1 MFERGWAG
9 LALVGLLLGLLLQ
22 QPALTLLATLTLT
35 VTPLAWL
42 WNRYSLRRVEYVR
55 LLGERR
61 AFPGEVVELT
71 VRVTNRKPL
80 PLAWLRIEDQFPLKV
95 TLLEGGVTSSSK
107 PKVGYLVNLL
117 SMRWYEEVNWG
128 YRLRCDHRGI
138 HYFGPARL
146 SSGDIFGFY
155 ESRKKAPTI
164 DRLIVYP
171 HIIPLE
177 ELGLPSKEPFG
188 EVKAE
193 QRIFEDPSRTIGVRD
208 YRPRD
213 AFKRIHWKAT
223 ARHRR
228 LQVKVYEP
236 TTTPQVVVMLNVATF
251 ARHWEGVNA
260 PLLEKA
266 VTVAASIAHHALE
279 YRYATGFLANS
290 SWPLSDQ
297 AIKVMPGRAPH
308 QITRILEALA
318 AVTPFPLMPME
329 EFLARESRHL
339 FWGATLI
346 CVTPIVTE
354 PLLDALERLRD
365 AGRRLCLISLDKR
378 IERELRGI
386 TVHYLEERDI
396 AAAMARKERY
406 EPASPSL
413 A

>member
-22 QPALTLLATLTLT
+22 RPGLTLLATLTLT

-42 WNRYSLRRVEYVR
+42 WNRYSLRRVEYAR
-55 LLGERR
+55 LFGEKR

-71 VRVTNRKPL
+71 IRVTNRKPL
-80 PLAWLRIEDQFPLKV
+80 PLAWLRIEDQFPLKI
-95 TLLEGGVTSSSK
+95 TLLEGELISSSK
-107 PKVGYLVNLL
+107 PLVGYLINLL
-117 SMRWYEEVNWG
+117 SMRWYEEVAWR
-128 YRLRCDHRGI
+128 YRLRCDNRGI
-138 HYFGPARL
+138 HHFGPVRL

-155 ESRKKAPTI
+155 ESRQEAPTT

-171 HIIPLE
+171 HIIPLA

-188 EVKAE
+188 DVRAE

-213 AFKRIHWKAT
+213 ALKRIHWKAT

-236 TTTPQVVVMLNVATF
+236 TTTPHLVVMLNVATF

-260 PLLEKA
+260 PLLERA
-266 VTVAASIAHHALE
+266 VTVAASIAHYALE
-279 YRYATGFLANS
+279 HRYATGFLANS
-290 SWPLSDQ
+290 SWPFSDQ

-308 QITRILEALA
+308 QITHILEALA
-318 AVTPFPLMPME
+318 AITPFPLMPMG

-354 PLLDALERLRD
+354 PLLDELERLRD
-365 AGRRLCLISLDKR
+365 AGRRLCLISLDDR
-378 IERELRGI
+378 IERDLKGI
-386 TVHYLEERDI
+386 IVHYLKEKDI
-396 AAAMARKERY
+396 AAAMAGEERY
-406 EPASPSL
+406 EPAPHSL

>member
-22 QPALTLLATLTLT
+22 QPGLTLLATLILT

-42 WNRYSLRRVEYVR
+42 WNRYSLQRVEYTR
-55 LLGERR
+55 FFGEKR

-95 TLLEGGVTSSSK
+95 SLLEGELVSSSK
-107 PKVGYLVNLL
+107 PQVGYLINLL
-117 SMRWYEEVNWG
+117 SMRWYEEVAWR
-128 YRLRCDHRGI
+128 YRLRCDNRGL
-138 HYFGPARL
+138 HYFGPVRL
-146 SSGDIFGFY
+146 TSGDIFGFY
-155 ESRKKAPTI
+155 ESRQEVPTT

-171 HIIPLE
+171 HIIPLAK
-177 ELGLPSKEPFG
+177 LGLPSKEPFG
-188 EVKAE
+188 DVKAE

-236 TTTPQVVVMLNVATF
+236 TTTPHLVVMLNVATF
-251 ARHWEGVNA
+251 ARHWEGVDA
-260 PLLEKA
+260 PLLERA
-266 VTVAASIAHHALE
+266 VTVAASIAHYALE
-279 YRYATGFLANS
+279 HRYATGFLANS

-308 QITRILEALA
+308 QITHILEALA
-318 AVTPFPLMPME
+318 AVTPFPLMPIE
-329 EFLARESRHL
+329 GFLARESRHL
-339 FWGATLI
+339 FWGATLV

-354 PLLDALERLRD
+354 PLLDELERLHD
-365 AGRRLCLISLDKR
+365 AGRRLCLISLDDR
-378 IERELRGI
+378 IERDLKGI
-386 TVHYLEERDI
+386 TVHCLKEKAI
-396 AAAMARKERY
+396 AAAEEERY
-406 EPASPSL
+406 EPAPHSL